1 VIIPDSNLL
10 LYAYNENSPY
20 NAGAVS
26 WWESC
31 LRGSEPVGLT
41 TPAVLAFL
49 RIGTSTSAFPEPLT
63 LDEAELTIKAWLDV
77 SVTRLLIPPRSHID
91 DVLGLLKIAGS
102 AGGNLTTDAQ
112 IAAIAM
118 GHKATVHTADRDF
131 MRFRGLDCHFP
142 LDGPVRK

>member
-20 NAGAVS
+20 HEGAKS

-31 LRGSEPVGLT
+31 LRGSIPVGLT
-41 TPAVLAFL
+41 IPAVLAFL
-49 RIGTSTSAFPEPLT
+49 RISTSTSALPEPFT
-63 LDEAELTIKAWLDV
+63 LDEAEQTIQDWLDV
-77 SVTRLLIPPRSHID
+77 SVTRVLTPLQAHIE
-91 DVLGLLKIAGS
+91 DVIKLLKIAGS

-118 GHKATVHTADRDF
+118 AHKATVHTADRDF
-131 MRFRGLDCHFP
+131 MRFRGLDCYFP
-142 LDGPVRK
+142 LDEPSRK